1 MSHLFRFVG
10 ERVGD
15 KRWRLADDEAHH
27 LAKVLRLEVGAEV
40 EVTDGKGRW
49 AKGTVQ
55 SSGAKSAEIE
65 ASEEGQVAP
74 PTLPISFAVAAL
86 KPGDVDEILPA
97 LTELG
102 VDHVHV
108 FQQRGVAKLRMN
120 DKAVERWSRILIQAV
135 KQCKRAYVPTLVA
148 HESLNE
154 MLRHLRAPEKLV
166 DWKNATKLVL
176 DPDSTVPV
184 TKHLAG
190 KRPTALF
197 ALAGGERGLTA
208 DELAALNANDF
219 VPVKLGPNVLRSVTA
234 SVATLAALSMFR
246 ETVLS

>member
-1 MSHLFRFVG
+1 MSHLFRFIG

-15 KRWRLADDEAHH
+15 KSWRLADDEAHH

-49 AKGTVQ
+49 AQGVVR
-55 SSGAKSAEIE
+55 SSGSKSAEIE
-65 ASEEGQVAP
+65 ATSEGVDAP
-74 PTLPISFAVAAL
+74 SSMPISFAVAAL

-120 DKAVERWSRILIQAV
+120 DKAVERWERILTQAV
-135 KQCKRAYVPTLVA
+135 KQCKRSYVPTLSA

-166 DWKNATKLVL
+166 AWKNTTKLL
-176 DPDSTVPV
+176 LEPDSAVPV
-184 TKHLAG
+184 TKYLAG

-197 ALAGGERGLTA
+197 ALAGGERGLQA
-208 DELAALNANDF
+208 DELAALKANEF
-219 VPVKLGPNVLRSVTA
+219 TPVRLGPHVLRSVTA

-246 ETVLS
+246 ESVSS